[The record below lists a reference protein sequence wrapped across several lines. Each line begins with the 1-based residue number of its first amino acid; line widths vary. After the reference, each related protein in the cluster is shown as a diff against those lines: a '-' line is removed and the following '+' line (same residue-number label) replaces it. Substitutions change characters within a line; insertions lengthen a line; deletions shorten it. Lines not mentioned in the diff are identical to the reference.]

1 MKLQPRRRRRAISPF
16 LATIILVVITLMIG
30 GILYTQFRNIIV
42 SQVKNP
48 SMDITN
54 SNVAPNGETIVLSI
68 KNDGNVPITL
78 SKFVVT
84 YGSGINTFS
93 FVAVGSSPA
102 NVTLVSS
109 PSGGALMQPGDILTA
124 QMTTTFPIPE
134 FTTFTVTAV
143 GDQLARAFNVQA

>member
-1 MKLQPRRRRRAISPF
+1 MKMQKRKGISPF

-48 SMDITN
+48 SMDLTD

-78 SKFVVT
+78 SKFVIT
-84 YGSGINTFS
+84 YGSSMNTFS
-93 FVAVGSSPA
+93 FTQVGTNPA
-102 NVTLVSS
+102 NVTLLSA
-109 PSGGALMQPGDILTA
+109 PSGTSLMNPGDILTA
-124 QMTTTFPIPE
+124 QMTTAFPIPE
-134 FTTFTVTAV
+134 FSTFTVTAV
-143 GDQLARAFNVQA
+143 GDQLSTAFNVQA